1 MERQTPL
8 QYAEVDSELS
18 GPVEVRPEP
27 GGPIAG
33 KRHPFR
39 RLGGRTVVYTV
50 LITLSIIFALP
61 FLWQVSAA
69 FKTSA
74 QILEPGLSFIPD
86 PFTPGNFAR
95 ALAAAPFALWFGNT
109 LFIAVLGTLG
119 ATLSSAFCA
128 YGFAVLR
135 ARGSRLW
142 FGMALLTIL
151 IPFEALL
158 IPEYIVFAKL
168 GWVNTPLPLIL
179 PWWLG
184 GGAFNIFL
192 MRQFFKGL
200 PRELVDAGRV
210 DGASEF
216 RIFWQIMLPLTIP
229 ALTVVGV
236 FHFLYL
242 WNDFLGP
249 LVYLQDQNST
259 TLTVGL
265 NTFLSRFNKQ
275 WSILM
280 AGSLMALIP
289 TVLLFAVAQR
299 FITRGINLTGVN
311 R

>member
-1 MERQTPL
+1 MEIGAATP
-8 QYAEVDSELS
+8 AGS
-18 GPVEVRPEP
+18 GDRDVVVHR
-27 GGPIAG
+27 
-33 KRHPFR
+33 RHPVR
-39 RLGGRTVVYTV
+39 RFLGRVPVYAV
-50 LITLSIIFALP
+50 LIGLSCMFAIP

-74 QILEPGLSFIPD
+74 QIVEPGLNLIPD
-86 PFTPGNFAR
+86 PFVVGNFTK
-95 ALAAAPFALWFGNT
+95 ALQSAPFGLWFWNT
-109 LFIAVLGTLG
+109 IVIAVLGTLG
-119 ATLSSAFCA
+119 ATLSSAYCA
-128 YGFAVLR
+128 YGFAILR

-158 IPEYIVFAKL
+158 IPEYIVWAKL

-200 PRELVDAGRV
+200 PRELVDAARV

-216 RIFWQIMLPLTIP
+216 RIFWQIMLPLTVP
-229 ALTVVGV
+229 ALTVVAV
-236 FHFLYL
+236 FHFIYL

-249 LVYLQDQNST
+249 LVYLQDQNAT

-265 NTFLSRFNKQ
+265 NSFLNRFNKQ
-275 WSILM
+275 WTLLM
-280 AGSLMALIP
+280 AGSLMALVPI
-289 TVLLFAVAQR
+289 VFLFAIAQR
-299 FITRGINLTGVN
+299 FIVRGINLAGVK